1 MSKNFSKWE
10 ISAEEAFKLDSTTT
24 IFIDLR
30 EDYEFQDKHMDLTN
44 LFNFPF
50 SNFHKEY
57 KRIPLDKTVVLVSI
71 MGQHSEK
78 AFELLNVHQNKKVF
92 ILSGGIMSWASEG
105 LPMVSNPD
113 ELPEDI
119 FGPHECSS
127 CKGCK

>member
-30 EDYEFQDKHMDLTN
+30 EDYEFQDKHMDVTN
-44 LFNFPF
+44 IFNFPY
-50 SNFHKEY
+50 SNFHQEY
-57 KRIPLDKTVVLVSI
+57 KRIPLDKTIVLVCI
-71 MGQHSEK
+71 MGQHSER
-78 AFELLNVHQNKKVF
+78 AFELLNFHQNMKVF

-105 LPMVSNPD
+105 FPMVSNPD
-113 ELPEDI
+113 ELPDDI

-127 CKGCK
+127 CKACK